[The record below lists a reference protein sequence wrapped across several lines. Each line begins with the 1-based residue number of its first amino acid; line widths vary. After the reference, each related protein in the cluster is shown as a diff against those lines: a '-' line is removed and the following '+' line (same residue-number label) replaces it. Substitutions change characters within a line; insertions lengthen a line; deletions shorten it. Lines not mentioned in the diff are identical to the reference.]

1 MNLIK
6 KSMKALFVGLATLV
20 AANSALAHPGH
31 SHPYPGHGGPGHEV
45 ILGETFLSP
54 RGQDIDWLFV
64 NDCRD
69 GAWDRDLVAVR
80 VEVQGVPADID
91 SVVLRF
97 GNGQTQWLA
106 IRERFKPWT
115 STRWV
120 DLDGGRRCIRE
131 IRIAGDAEG
140 YNNRQARVSIYGW
153 RQR

>member
-1 MNLIK
+1 MNF
-6 KSMKALFVGLATLV
+6 AQ
-20 AANSALAHPGH
+20 SALKTIALGLFTLIASSVAQAHPGH
-31 SHPYPGHGGPGHEV
+31 SHPYPGYGSGREV
-45 ILGETFLSP
+45 LLGQTNLSP
-54 RGQDIDWLFV
+54 RGQDIDWLYV

-80 VEVQGVPADID
+80 VEIQDVPADID

-97 GNGQTQWLA
+97 GNGQTQWLSV
-106 IRERFKPWT
+106 RERFAPWS

-140 YNNRQARVSIYGW
+140 YSHRQARVQVYGW